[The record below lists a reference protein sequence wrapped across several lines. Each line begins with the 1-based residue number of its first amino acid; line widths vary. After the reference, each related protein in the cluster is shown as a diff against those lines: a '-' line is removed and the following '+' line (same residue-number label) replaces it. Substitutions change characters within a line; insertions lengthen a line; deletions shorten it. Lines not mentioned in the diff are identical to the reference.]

1 LGDIFGR
8 KRIYLLGVLGFG
20 LTSLGCGLAPTAST
34 LIIMRI
40 LQGIFGA
47 LLVPGAL
54 AIINT
59 AFPRQ
64 KRGAAIASWSAWMAI
79 FPPIGPLLGGYILD
93 IASWRWIFLI
103 NVPLLAVC
111 YLLAHFGAPESRDPI
126 ARKIDGQGAALAA
139 LSLAGLTYGLIQGP
153 ATHWNA
159 QAWWSLL
166 IGLTAALLWWRQE
179 RQTTDPMVPLKLF
192 RSRNFSGANIMTF
205 LLYGA
210 LGGILFVLVI
220 YLQRQLH
227 YSSLQAG
234 VSTLPIPICIFFL
247 SRYFSELC
255 RRYGP
260 RLLMSIGPLL
270 VGFGILSLWFA
281 SPGTAYLTHIFP
293 GVLLFGLGMSVTV
306 APLTIT
312 VMSALSEVHSGIASA
327 INNALARVS
336 GLLVVAGLGILGSDL
351 IFHFAVVLCG
361 ALAILGGIISWL
373 TIVNP
378 AKD

>member
-1 LGDIFGR
+1 MTTRQRLTLIAVIIGSGAAVLDGVIVNLALPKIGIDLHVNFAGLQWVVDGYLLSLSALILLGGSLGDIFGR

-260 RLLMSIGPLL
+260 RLQCP
-270 VGFGILSLWFA
+270 
-281 SPGTAYLTHIFP
+281 
-293 GVLLFGLGMSVTV
+293 
-306 APLTIT
+306 
-312 VMSALSEVHSGIASA
+312 
-327 INNALARVS
+327 
-336 GLLVVAGLGILGSDL
+336 
-351 IFHFAVVLCG
+351 
-361 ALAILGGIISWL
+361 
-373 TIVNP
+373 
-378 AKD
+378 